1 VRPLVCVKLYLLDPF
16 HSYSWCQFLASL
28 FNTLEPYI
36 NKNAAYDSRER
47 EDEQA
52 SICKEHTREKVLIAI
67 TAWAERRNGHP
78 VCWLVGPAGSGKSTI
93 AHTIA
98 KRYDRVENGC
108 NRLAFSFFFS
118 RRNRDRSDA
127 TRLFLTLAYRVA
139 ITLPSAKQA
148 MEDALA
154 KDPSILDQC
163 LEHQFT
169 KLIVNPVLS
178 ITKPIS
184 PSIIVIDGLD
194 ECGSQAHVK
203 ELIRLLI
210 GALPELPFRLLFTSR
225 PEDYINKIFTSPL
238 IAGNVECIS
247 LRDFDAI
254 GDVYTYLWDELL
266 EVQRNLGL
274 SPSWLSGVDLWTLV
288 KKSEGIFMYASTL
301 VKFVGDKE
309 GQPRQRLQNALHAHK
324 GLDSLFEQV
333 LNDANK
339 YADFH
344 LVLGAVLFLRRNPHI
359 SILPELL
366 QLDSVHDVRL
376 ALRGCLSI
384 LWVPDSDYDYIRP
397 YHKSLLD
404 FLTDP
409 HRRKD
414 RFFDSVECNRTIV
427 ISCIKL
433 ITSDSECNAGAL
445 KYACGNWIH
454 HMHMVLSCATDVSQ
468 IDLEVIDFLTTVLP
482 WFKNWMVGLGSHY
495 QVEWVQ
501 KDLHSALILIKVGWA
516 LLHVTMSN
524 AVDKGT
530 VDSTC
535 ISHARTSTNT
545 QQN

>member
-1 VRPLVCVKLYLLDPF
+1 VHPLVCVKLYLLDHF
-16 HSYSWCQFLASL
+16 HSHPRRRFLASL

-36 NKNAAYDSRER
+36 NKNAAYNSRER

-52 SICKEHTREKVLIAI
+52 SICKEHTREKVLSDI
-67 TAWAERRNGHP
+67 TAWAERPNGRP
-78 VCWLVGPAGSGKSTI
+78 VCWLAGPAGSGKSTI

-98 KRYDRVENGC
+98 QRYDRVENGC
-108 NRLAFSFFFS
+108 NKLAFSFFFS

-127 TRLFLTLAYRVA
+127 TRLVLTLAYRVA

-154 KDPSILDQC
+154 KEPSILDQR

-178 ITKPIS
+178 ITKPVS
-184 PSIIVIDGLD
+184 PLIIVIDGLD
-194 ECGSQAHVK
+194 ECGSEAHVK
-203 ELIRLLI
+203 ELIRLLV

-238 IAGNVECIS
+238 ITGNVECVT

-254 GDVYTYLWDELL
+254 GDVYIYLRDELL

-274 SPSWLSGVDLWTLV
+274 PPSWLSEADLRTLAE
-288 KKSEGIFMYASTL
+288 KSESIFMYASTL
-301 VKFVGDKE
+301 VKFVGDEE
-309 GQPRQRLQNALHAHK
+309 GKPRQRLQNALHAHK

-339 YADFH
+339 YADFC
-344 LVLGAVLFLRRNPHI
+344 LVLGAVVSLRHPRI

-366 QLDSVHDVRL
+366 QLDSVYDVRL

-384 LWVPDSDYDYIRP
+384 LQVPNRDDDYIRP
-397 YHKSLLD
+397 YHTSLID

-409 HRRKD
+409 HRRKGH
-414 RFFDSVECNRTIV
+414 FFDLVECNRTIV

-433 ITSDSECNAGAL
+433 ITSDSKCNAETL
-445 KYACGNWIH
+445 HYACRNWIH
-454 HMHMVLSCATDVSQ
+454 HMQMVLSCATDVSQ
-468 IDLEVIDFLTTVLP
+468 IDPKVIDFLTTVLP
-482 WFKNWMVGLGSHY
+482 WFESWMLGMEDHEG
-495 QVEWVQ
+495 VEQVQ
-501 KDLHSALILIKVGWA
+501 KDLCSALILVKVGQA
-516 LLHVTMSN
+516 VLHVIMFN

-530 VDSTC
+530 MDSTC
-535 ISHARTSTNT
+535 ISHAKTSTNT
-545 QQN
+545 PQD